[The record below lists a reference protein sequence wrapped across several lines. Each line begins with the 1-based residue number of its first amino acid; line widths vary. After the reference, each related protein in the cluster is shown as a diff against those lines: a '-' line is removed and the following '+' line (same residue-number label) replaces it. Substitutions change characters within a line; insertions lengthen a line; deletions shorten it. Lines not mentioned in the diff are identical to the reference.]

1 MNLFLLIPAIILL
14 VFIIFQLRTLIPRIL
29 SFWAP
34 GNRNLYFTDN
44 PKPPIDEIQRQMVR
58 PVIEKMESL
67 GFKQLGIM
75 VDKPPLWAKATREY
89 TLASADRKIFAS
101 VGVRS
106 LKPSYFFYTPF
117 TGGQVVITGHNA
129 FRNFRKDDFM
139 TTVFSGEDMGE
150 MLEMH
155 RHGVEE
161 FVNKGYTPIKDF
173 TQETAIQATNQYYKS
188 PYPRQQLRVA
198 GVINLIFILFCIFI
212 CALYSAALFLNN
224 SAALLLPLILKKSEI
239 PIIKF

>member
-1 MNLFLLIPAIILL
+1 MNLYLLIPAVILL
-14 VFIIFQLRTLIPRIL
+14 VFIIFQLRTLIPRIF

-44 PKPPIDEIQRQMVR
+44 PQPPIDEMQREMVR

-75 VDKPPLWAKATREY
+75 VDKPPLWARGTREY
-89 TLASADRKIFAS
+89 SLASADRKVLAS
-101 VGVRS
+101 VGLRS

-117 TGGQVVITGHNA
+117 TGGQVVITAHNA
-129 FRNFRKDDFM
+129 FRNFRKDDFV
-139 TTVFSGEDMGE
+139 TAVFSSEDMGE

-155 RHGVEE
+155 QNEAADFIKRG
-161 FVNKGYTPIKDF
+161 FTPLNEY
-173 TQETAIQATNQYYKS
+173 TQETAIQATNQYYRS
-188 PYPRQQLRVA
+188 PYPRRQLRVA

-212 CALYSAALFLNN
+212 CALLFRG
-224 SAALLLPLILKKSEI
+224 AFPQ
-239 PIIKF
+239 